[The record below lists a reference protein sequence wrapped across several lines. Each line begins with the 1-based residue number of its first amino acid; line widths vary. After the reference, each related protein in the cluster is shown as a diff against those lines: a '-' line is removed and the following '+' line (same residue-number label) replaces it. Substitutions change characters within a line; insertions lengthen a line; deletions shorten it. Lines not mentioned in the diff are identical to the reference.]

1 MLYKTHTQ
9 NMKICAVIIM
19 IFILLN
25 LFNLSACSQNSNDS
39 INSENPDNSNK
50 SDNADNGNNDNEPEK
65 KADAASILAAL
76 PDADYNEYEFKF
88 WTSNR
93 PNATL
98 EIRQAP
104 EEEETGEPIN
114 DALYKRDRL
123 IENKYNIKIAYTL
136 LNDVTDM
143 TGKAKKSV
151 MSGDN
156 TFDIVIGDFQNVTR
170 ELAQTGA
177 IYDFNVVPNVDLS
190 KPWWSKY
197 AIRDLTIDGKFYF
210 PTGDITPR
218 FTLSP
223 YLMMFNKQLFMDYG
237 LDYPYQKVLDGKWTL
252 DALSEIIKGKGRDL
266 NGDGKFDMNDFYGII
281 TEGMTAVCFYRG
293 FGQNIISIE
302 NGNPAIT
309 LGTEKSY
316 NVISRLSELFSGNDW
331 YVDPQYRS
339 YEEGPPFREGR
350 TLILT
355 QTTGNLSLFRDMEY
369 DFGILPMPKL
379 DEKQDSY
386 YSYCNPWGAVAVAIP
401 KTNEDISRTG
411 MLIEAF
417 AAVGKYT
424 STPAQ
429 YDVTLKT
436 KFTRDEYSEKM
447 LDIICENASYDF
459 GPIYNWGGCYDII
472 LKSVFKGDAIV
483 SAYEKIQD
491 KMQRE
496 LQKTIDIFANSES

>member
-1 MLYKTHTQ
+1 
-9 NMKICAVIIM
+9 MKK
-19 IFILLN
+19 ILLAIA
-25 LFNLSACSQNSNDS
+25 LVLSLVSASCADGGGGTVFED
-39 INSENPDNSNK
+39 ENKPLEDLG
-50 SDNADNGNNDNEPEK
+50 AAEEPETALDAVSVLASLPE
-65 KADAASILAAL
+65 ADFGG
-76 PDADYNEYEFKF
+76 YEFKF

-93 PNATL
+93 PNQTL

-123 IENKYNIKIAYTL
+123 IEDKYNIKIAYTIL
-136 LNDVTDM
+136 DDVGDM
-143 TGKAKKSV
+143 TNKTQKSV
-151 MSGDN
+151 ASGDN
-156 TFDIVIGDFQNVTR
+156 SFDIVIGDFQNVTR
-170 ELAQTGA
+170 GLAQTGS
-177 IYDFNVVPNVDLS
+177 IYDFNLIPNVDMS

-197 AIRDLTIDGKFYF
+197 ASRDMTINGKFYF

-237 LDYPYQKVLDGKWTL
+237 LEYPYQKALDGNWTL
-252 DALSEIIKGKGRDL
+252 DALAEIIKDKGRDL
-266 NGDGKFDMNDFYGII
+266 DGDGKHEMGDFYGMI

-302 NGNPAIT
+302 NGYPKIT
-309 LGTEKSY
+309 LGTPKSY
-316 NVISRLSELFSGNDW
+316 EVIDKLADLFAGNDW

-379 DEKQDSY
+379 DAGQESY
-386 YSYCNPWGAVAVAIP
+386 YSYCNPWGAVAVAVP
-401 KTNEDISRTG
+401 KTNENIERTG
-411 MLIEAF
+411 TLIEAF
-417 AAVGKYT
+417 AAAGKYT

-429 YDVTLKT
+429 YEVTLKT

-459 GPIYNWGGCYDII
+459 GPIYNWGGCFDII
-472 LKSVFKGDAIV
+472 LASVYKGDPIV
-483 SAYEKIQD
+483 SAFEKIQD
-491 KMQRE
+491 KMESE
-496 LQKTIDIFANSES
+496 LQKTIDAFSQIED